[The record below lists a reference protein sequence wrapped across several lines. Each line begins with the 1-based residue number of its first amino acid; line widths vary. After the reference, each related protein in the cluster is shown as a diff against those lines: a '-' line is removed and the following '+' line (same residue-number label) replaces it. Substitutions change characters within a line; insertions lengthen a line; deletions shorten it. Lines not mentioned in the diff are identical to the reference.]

1 MNKNPIIF
9 AMANPD
15 PEITFSDAVEG
26 GAFIYGSGRSDYQN
40 QINNSLAFPGIFRAI
55 HEHNLKEI
63 TEEMKVKAAEVI
75 AECVRGKV
83 RPDYIIPDS
92 LDKDV
97 PIRISKELG
106 SMQWGII
113 ILIYHNN
120 I

>member
-15 PEITFSDAVEG
+15 PEISFKDAVEG
-26 GAFIYGSGRSDYQN
+26 GTFLYGSGRSDVQN

-55 HEHNLKEI
+55 HEHSLKQI
-63 TEEMKVKAAEVI
+63 TENMKVKAAEVI
-75 AECVRGKV
+75 ADSLKGQVRV
-83 RPDYIIPDS
+83 DYIIPDS

-106 SMQWGII
+106 KMQK
-113 ILIYHNN
+113 N
-120 I
+120 